1 MEFKYSNLPTKFLLF
16 LDIEHPDYR
25 MVWKLLQDYDVDTQ
39 FSYYKEVARNVWK
52 SDKIYL
58 SFENF
63 LSQNNYIQEV
73 KISNNSLIDFAII
86 YRYDETYNIPLI
98 ELLDHTSEL
107 GYSSDHELTIKQLTD
122 NKIISWVGKNSMSL
136 VRLFRFWDKRWRIE
150 ILDMKQ
156 TGEEGSIEY
165 SGLINE
171 DVMFE
176 LIRKQNLG
184 FLENYTSR

>member
-122 NKIISWVGKNSMSL
+122 KKLIS
-136 VRLFRFWDKRWRIE
+136 
-150 ILDMKQ
+150 
-156 TGEEGSIEY
+156 
-165 SGLINE
+165 
-171 DVMFE
+171 
-176 LIRKQNLG
+176 
-184 FLENYTSR
+184 